1 MENPR
6 EATRL
11 VTPRPAWRMI
21 KAPRAAIDFTLTA
34 QAKSPIQL
42 EILDAKGA
50 VIRKQMLTAGHPGL
64 SRTSWDMRHEAP
76 RLVALRTTP
85 VENPHIWEEPRFDK
99 ADTRPVLHWGIAP
112 AQVGPIAGPGK
123 YTVRLT
129 VDGTAYTQPL
139 EILRPPDS
147 HGNEGD
153 LNAAVS
159 LQLKV
164 RDDISAISDMTN
176 QIEWMRRQL
185 EEESKTSGQAADLAR
200 RIAAIDKTLQDV
212 EFQLISRAD
221 AMSDDKFFT
230 TANRLYLN
238 FIWLNGEIGTG
249 GGDVAGTA
257 DYGPTETGI
266 ALVLDLERQ
275 LAKVK
280 SDYKRVMDQDV
291 PAYNKSITGTPLK
304 PLKTTGAPPPPAPTG
319 NRFE

>member
-1 MENPR
+1 
-6 EATRL
+6 
-11 VTPRPAWRMI
+11 
-21 KAPRAAIDFTLTA
+21 
-34 QAKSPIQL
+34 
-42 EILDAKGA
+42 
-50 VIRKQMLTAGHPGL
+50 
-64 SRTSWDMRHEAP
+64 
-76 RLVALRTTP
+76 
-85 VENPHIWEEPRFDK
+85 
-99 ADTRPVLHWGIAP
+99 VLHWGIAP

-147 HGNEGD
+147 HGNDGD

-176 QIEWMRRQL
+176 QIEWMRKQL
-185 EEESKTSGQAADLAR
+185 QDETKANQQTAALISK
-200 RIAAIDKTLQDV
+200 IAAIDKTLQDV
-212 EFQLISRAD
+212 EFQLISRGD

-230 TANRLYLN
+230 SANKLYLN
-238 FIWLNGEIGTG
+238 FIWMNAEIGTG

-266 ALVLDLERQ
+266 SMVLDLERQ

-280 SDYKRVMDQDV
+280 ADYKRVMEKDV
-291 PAYNKSITGTPLK
+291 PEYNKSIDGTPLK
-304 PLKTTGAPPPPAPTG
+304 PLKTTGAPPPPPAPAG
-319 NRFE
+319 NRFG